1 VAVRARVSDNPGLAV
16 LLIACVA
23 QFMVVLD
30 TSIVNV
36 ALPAMRHSLGLSPAG
51 QQWIVNAYA
60 LVFGGCLMF
69 GGRAADIYG
78 RRRAFIAGLVVFS
91 ASSLIGG
98 LAQSGGMLIAAR
110 AVQGLGAAVLAPATL
125 SLITTTY
132 VEPAART
139 RALTAWGAMAASGG
153 AFGAVLGGLLTDW
166 LGWRAVMFVNVPI
179 GAALL
184 VASLATL
191 EELRGAGPRRT
202 LDLPGT
208 VTVTG
213 GLALFIYAMV
223 TTDTHPWG
231 SLHTIGLIALSLV
244 ILAAFVGIELRA
256 KDPMV
261 PLGIFRNRALAG
273 ANAIALL
280 LGGLIGAQI
289 FFMSL
294 YLQQVNGY
302 SPLHAGVVLLIPT
315 AGAFAASLISGRLV
329 GRVGARAILIGGP
342 LIGVA
347 GSLWLAQLDADGSLL
362 SFSAPALVTV
372 LGCASCFVPMTM
384 SATAG
389 VELRDAGLASGLI
402 NSSRQIGAAV
412 GLAALV
418 TVATSR
424 TNHLLGSTSN
434 ARAIDNAFVS
444 GYDRG
449 FLITAF
455 MALAMALVAVVVL
468 PRIPPRQRPQ
478 EEVEQPE
485 AAVAL
490 ESG

>member
-1 VAVRARVSDNPGLAV
+1 VVPGHAV
-16 LLIACVA
+16 LIIACLA

-30 TSIVNV
+30 VSIVNV
-36 ALPAMRHSLGLSPAG
+36 ALPSMRHSLGLSPAG

-60 LVFGGCLMF
+60 LVFGGCLLF

-78 RRRAFIAGLVVFS
+78 RRRSFVTGLVIFTV
-91 ASSLIGG
+91 SSLAGG
-98 LAQSGGMLIAAR
+98 LAQSGGMLIGAR
-110 AVQGLGAAVLAPATL
+110 AVQGFGAAILAPATL

-132 VEPAART
+132 TEPAART

-153 AFGAVLGGLLTDW
+153 ASGAVIGGLLTDAID
-166 LGWRAVMFVNVPI
+166 WRAVLFVNVPI

-184 VASLATL
+184 VAALSTL
-191 EELRGAGPRRT
+191 EELGRDARSRT

-208 VTVTG
+208 ITVTG

-223 TTDTHPWG
+223 TTDRHAWG
-231 SLHTIGLIALSLV
+231 SFHTIGLLVLSGV
-244 ILAAFVGIELRA
+244 ILTAFVVIELRA

-261 PLGIFRNRALAG
+261 PLGIFRNRALSG

-280 LGGLIGAQI
+280 LGGLIASQI

-302 SPLHAGVVLLIPT
+302 SPLHAGLVLLVPT
-315 AGAFAASLISGRLV
+315 AGAFTASIISGQLV
-329 GRVGARAILIGGP
+329 ARVGPRPVLIGGP
-342 LIGVA
+342 LIGAA
-347 GSLWLAQLDADGSLL
+347 GSVWLAQLDPGSSGVAFAL
-362 SFSAPALVTV
+362 PALVTT
-372 LGCASCFVPMTM
+372 LGAASCFVPMTM

-389 VELRDAGLASGLI
+389 VEIRDAGLASGLI
-402 NSSRQIGAAV
+402 NSSRQIGGAV

-418 TVATSR
+418 TVATSH
-424 TNHLLGSTSN
+424 TSSLLRDGGHTVPSALT
-434 ARAIDNAFVS
+434 A

-455 MALAMALVAVVVL
+455 MAVAMAAVAAIVL
-468 PRIPPRQRPQ
+468 PRIPTPRREPVDQAD
-478 EEVEQPE
+478 

-490 ESG
+490 ETS